1 MVANN
6 VTSMSRIS
14 ISTTGRPGNIA
25 SILPEIS
32 GDGRFITFT
41 SQSTTL
47 DPTGGSNGDFSHVY
61 LRDTLTGTTTLVTMG
76 FDGTPA
82 YTGGGYSSVS
92 NDGRFVCFVS
102 YPGEFVQGE
111 NAAGSETIYVR
122 DMASGTT
129 ISIPQVVPG
138 GATLGDPH
146 MSGDGRYVVYWQGG
160 DVYRYDLLTRQTEN
174 ASLPI
179 TGVVANGGSYF
190 GDVSHDGRY
199 VVFMSDATNLLDLDG
214 NDDNGANDI
223 FLRDMATG
231 ALARVSLTDADGQIN
246 GHSSDAAVSDNG
258 RYVVFTSAASNL
270 IAGPSSGHDQIF
282 IRDTVANTTKIVS
295 AATGA
300 IQGDGDSSSA
310 DVSANGRYV
319 VFTSESDDLVAGDVN
334 GLSDVFLR
342 DMVTGSMVMLSKAA
356 SGGVSNGASNDA
368 HISADGRYVTFTSAA
383 SNLTPGDSN
392 NTADIFRVSL
402 FATNATDILIG
413 GDGAD
418 SISGLGGDDIIS
430 GGFGADSMAGG
441 AGSDTYYVE
450 NAGDKVTEAAGGGFD
465 KVLSYVNYVLTAGSE
480 VELLTTNDT
489 AGEGAINLTGN
500 ALRQEI
506 IGNAGVNTLKDG
518 GGAGDLLR
526 GMAGNDTYLVYASST
541 TIVEGSGQGTA
552 DRVLAAVNYK
562 LGAGVS
568 IEQMQT
574 TSSTGTTGIN
584 LTGNDFVQK
593 IVGNAGTNL
602 IDGKGGNDTLY
613 GGSGKDYFT
622 FTTALDD
629 ASNVD
634 TISDFNAADD
644 TIRLEN
650 AIFTALTAT
659 GALAS
664 GFFRANATGTAQDA
678 NDFIVYETD
687 TGKLFYDADAN
698 GAGAA
703 VQFALLTGHPTI
715 TAADFTVI

>member
-14 ISTTGRPGNIA
+14 ISSTGRPGA
-25 SILPEIS
+25 SSSNFPEIS

-41 SQSTTL
+41 SASTTL
-47 DPTGGSNGDFSHVY
+47 DPTGGSNGNYNHVY

-76 FDGTPA
+76 FNGTPA
-82 YTGGGYSSVS
+82 STGGGQSSVS
-92 NDGRFVCFVS
+92 DDGRFVTFIAD
-102 YPGEFVQGE
+102 PGEFVEGE
-111 NAAGSETIYVR
+111 NPAGSDTIYVR

-129 ISIPQVVPG
+129 ISIPQIVPG
-138 GATLGDPH
+138 GATLGDVQI
-146 MSGDGRYVVYWQGG
+146 SGDGRYVVYWQGNNE
-160 DVYRYDLLTRQTEN
+160 YRYDLLTRQTEN

-179 TGVVANGGSYF
+179 TGAAADGNSLF
-190 GDVSHDGRY
+190 GDISHDGRY
-199 VVFMSDATNLLDLDG
+199 IVFQSEATNLLDSDG
-214 NDDNGANDI
+214 NDDNTAVDI

-231 ALARVSLTDADGQIN
+231 TLARVSLTDADGQTN
-246 GHSSDAAVSDNG
+246 GHSVDAVVSDNG
-258 RYVVFTSAASNL
+258 RYVAFTSAASNL

-282 IRDTVANTTKIVS
+282 IRDTVAGTTKIVS
-295 AATGA
+295 AATGS

-310 DVSANGRYV
+310 DISANGRYV
-319 VFTSESDDLVAGDVN
+319 VFTSESDDLVAGDLN
-334 GLSDVFLR
+334 GVSDVFLR
-342 DMVTGSMVMLSKAA
+342 DMTTGSMVMLSKAA
-356 SGGVSNGASNDA
+356 SGGISNGSSSDA
-368 HISADGRYVTFTSAA
+368 HISADGRYVTFVNQA

-402 FATNATDILIG
+402 FASNAADILIG

-450 NAGDKVTEAAGGGFD
+450 NAADKVTEAAGGGFD

-480 VELLTTNDT
+480 VELLTTNET
-489 AGEGAINLTGN
+489 AGISAINLTGN
-500 ALRQEI
+500 ALSQEI

-526 GMAGNDTYLVYASST
+526 GMAGNDTYLVYVSAT
-541 TIVEGSGQGTA
+541 TIVEAGGQGTA
-552 DRVLAAVNYK
+552 DRVLAAVDYK

-568 IEQMQT
+568 VEQMQT
-574 TSSTGTTGIN
+574 TSSSGTTSIN
-584 LTGNDFVQK
+584 LTGNDIVQK

-602 IDGKGGNDTLY
+602 IDGKGGSDTLS

-622 FTTALDD
+622 FSTALDD
-629 ASNVD
+629 AANVD
-634 TISDFNAADD
+634 TITDFNVAAD

-650 AIFTALTAT
+650 AVFTALTAT

-664 GFFRANATGTAQDA
+664 GFFRANTTGTAQDS

-703 VQFALLTGHPTI
+703 VQFALLTGNPVI